1 MIFSLGE
8 YKPQLNP
15 TAYIAPGAHLIG
27 NITMG
32 AESSVWFNAVLRG
45 DNAPI
50 IIGERTNIQDGS
62 TLHVDPG
69 VPLHIGEQVS
79 IGHNV
84 ILHGC
89 TIHDGALIG
98 MGSIV
103 MNHAEIGEQA
113 LIAAGTL
120 IPENKKI
127 PPRVLVMGSPGKVVR
142 ELNEQDLQMLQFV
155 SEHYVGQ
162 SRRYL
167 EAKILAYE

>member
-27 NITMG
+27 NITIG
-32 AESSVWFNAVLRG
+32 AESSVWFNSVLRG

-50 IIGERTNIQDGS
+50 IIGQQTNIQDGS

-69 VPLHIGEQVS
+69 VPLHIGDRVS
-79 IGHNV
+79 VGHNV

-167 EAKILAYE
+167 EAKIAAIQ

>member
-1 MIFSLGE
+1 MIFSLGDV
-8 YKPQLNP
+8 KPQLHP
-15 TAYIAPGAHLIG
+15 TAYMAPGAQLIG
-27 NITMG
+27 NITIG
-32 AESSVWFNAVLRG
+32 TESSVWFNSVLRG

-50 IIGERTNIQDGS
+50 VIGEKTNIQDGC

-69 VPLHIGEQVS
+69 LPLHIGNKVS

-98 MGSIV
+98 MGAIV
-103 MNHAEIGEQA
+103 LNHAEIGEQA

-120 IPENKKI
+120 ITEKKKI

-142 ELNEQDLQMLQFV
+142 ELNEEDLQMLQFV

-162 SRRYL
+162 SRRYMGANIV
-167 EAKILAYE
+167 AKS